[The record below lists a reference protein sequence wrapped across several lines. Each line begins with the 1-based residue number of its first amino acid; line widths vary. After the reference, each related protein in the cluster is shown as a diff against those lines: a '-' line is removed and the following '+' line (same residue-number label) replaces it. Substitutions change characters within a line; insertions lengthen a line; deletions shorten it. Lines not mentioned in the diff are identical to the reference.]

1 MAAPSEGKS
10 AVEFLLG
17 RSRLEH
23 IDGATAAGSALTIIG
38 RARRRLLTAD
48 AGLGAG
54 DIEGGFVAAY
64 DAYRM
69 AAEALLIC
77 QGLRATGGDGSHMT
91 VEDVISAQF
100 GSTIPEFAK
109 PTFERLRRTRHA
121 AQYFDPSSAEI
132 SADDSLWALGKARA
146 VVDAV
151 ERLLATAPPG
161 LYPSA

>member
-1 MAAPSEGKS
+1 M
-10 AVEFLLG
+10 
-17 RSRLEH
+17 
-23 IDGATAAGSALTIIG
+23 
-38 RARRRLLTAD
+38 
-48 AGLGAG
+48 
-54 DIEGGFVAAY
+54 AAY

-100 GSTIPEFAK
+100 GSMIPEFAK
-109 PTFERLRRTRHA
+109 PAFERLRRTRHA

-151 ERLLATAPPG
+151 ERLLATDPPG
-161 LYPSA
+161 LYPSN